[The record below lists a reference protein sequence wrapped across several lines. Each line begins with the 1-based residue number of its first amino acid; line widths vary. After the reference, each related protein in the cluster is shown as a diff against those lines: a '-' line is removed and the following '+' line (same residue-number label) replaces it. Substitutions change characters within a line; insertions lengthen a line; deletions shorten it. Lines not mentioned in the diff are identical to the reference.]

1 MFSDF
6 LRIFIVRFD
15 LIFQADQIII
25 NDTEQ
30 KVWSIEDDGQS
41 SDQER
46 EILVLKKEKKN
57 MVKSL
62 FCYFLRLLFRIL
74 KTEG

>member
-46 EILVLKKEKKN
+46 EILVLKKENKTWLN
-57 MVKSL
+57 HRTHCTLTKS
-62 FCYFLRLLFRIL
+62 
-74 KTEG
+74 KTFQEN